1 MQLCHWSLY
10 MEAGRAALTPRLA
23 CLQDTFATARIPT
36 AKKEPAE
43 VSFPGHEDAA
53 EFHLKP
59 KSRPL

>member
-1 MQLCHWSLY
+1 
-10 MEAGRAALTPRLA
+10 MEAGRAALTLRLA

-43 VSFPGHEDAA
+43 VAFSGREDAA

-59 KSRPL
+59 KSHPF